1 MRGRPQRARRDGQ
14 GRVGKRLASL
24 RKAYRENEVAFGKGL
39 RSMMAGE
46 DTEEAVAASETVA
59 EVIMIARAFMVK

>member
-1 MRGRPQRARRDGQ
+1 
-14 GRVGKRLASL
+14 
-24 RKAYRENEVAFGKGL
+24 
-39 RSMMAGE
+39 MMAGE